1 MKFRTVI
8 VPLIFGLFLIGCA
21 NNQNEQS
28 QQNNDAMFE
37 QTSDRNE
44 MNENFT
50 NEDIANHLADIAK
63 GVPDVE
69 NAFAIVAGPYA
80 VVGIDVDK
88 SIDRQ
93 RVGTIKFSVSEA
105 LRDDPYGKTAVVVA
119 DADGTERIRKLAEKI
134 RAGEPIQGFVDE
146 LAEIVARYMPTFPVE
161 EPRNDN
167 PVEDINEGPGENID
181 DEMNNNAPIDDVED
195 EINHDIEAPFKEE

>member
-8 VPLIFGLFLIGCA
+8 ISFTFVLFLFGCA
-21 NNQNEQS
+21 NNQNEQ
-28 QQNNDAMFE
+28 NTETDDMMYE

-44 MNENFT
+44 MNQNPT
-50 NEDIANHLADIAK
+50 NEEIADHLANIAK
-63 GVPDVE
+63 HVPDVE

-80 VVGIDVDK
+80 VVGIDVGK

-105 LRDDPYGKTAVVVA
+105 LRDDPYGKTAIVVA
-119 DADGTERIRKLAEKI
+119 DADGTERIRRMAEKI
-134 RAGEPIQGFVDE
+134 RAGEPIEGFVDE

-161 EPRNDN
+161 EHHNEKPMEEIEEFQNDN
-167 PVEDINEGPGENID
+167 NKNNEDNKTNENYK
-181 DEMNNNAPIDDVED
+181 
-195 EINHDIEAPFKEE
+195 APFKEE